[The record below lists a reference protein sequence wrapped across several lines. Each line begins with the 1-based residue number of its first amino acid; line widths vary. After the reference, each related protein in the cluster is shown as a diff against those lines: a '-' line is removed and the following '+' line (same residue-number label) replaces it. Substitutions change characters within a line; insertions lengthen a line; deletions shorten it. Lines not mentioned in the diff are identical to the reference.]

1 MRGLRDILWQLIR
14 AMIIGNLN
22 SRARYDM
29 TKIIQLLQIYLRSAE
44 IELASGK
51 EPERGSVLPDD
62 MLEKLQ
68 QYIADKDREGSEAE
82 ARRSKT
88 MSPARELTTGGEMP
102 EELAEGWRRRLQA
115 EIDRELSAQPS

>member
-1 MRGLRDILWQLIR
+1 LWQLIR

-88 MSPARELTTGGEMP
+88 MSPARELTTGEEMP
-102 EELAEGWRRRLQA
+102 EEVAEEWRQRLRA
-115 EIDRELSAQPS
+115 

>member
-1 MRGLRDILWQLIR
+1 MWQLIK
-14 AMIIGNLN
+14 AMIIGTLN

-62 MLEKLQ
+62 MIEKLQ
-68 QYIADKDREGSEAE
+68 QYIADKDREGTETQ
-82 ARRSKT
+82 ARRSE
-88 MSPARELTTGGEMP
+88 MMPPAGKLTTGGEMP
-102 EELAEGWRRRLQA
+102 EELVEDCRLRLQA
-115 EIDRELSAQPS
+115 MIGEAKQQDAAG